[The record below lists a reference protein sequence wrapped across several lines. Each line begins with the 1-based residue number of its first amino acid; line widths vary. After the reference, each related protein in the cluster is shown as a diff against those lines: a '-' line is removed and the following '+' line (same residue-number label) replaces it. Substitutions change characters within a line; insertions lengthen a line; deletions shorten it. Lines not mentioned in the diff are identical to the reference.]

1 MYCKKCGK
9 KNIEWVKAFGEG
21 YVCKE
26 CSNDMFV
33 CPRCG
38 IAYETDDLINGDVKN
53 GFCAKCNE
61 EKL

>member
-9 KNIEWVKAFGEG
+9 KNIEWVKIFGDG

-26 CSNDMFV
+26 CSSGMFI
-33 CPRCG
+33 CLRCG
-38 IAYETDDLINGDVKN
+38 IAYETDDFINGDVKN

-61 EKL
+61 ENL